1 MTGRDDRPEGAVN
14 VPDYNFTQLGVTI
27 SGQVAVVELLWPDGK
42 SSDKQLGHHELAT
55 CLARIRSDDEVRILI
70 LKGAVDGTFYAPFVG
85 SEHSADPA
93 RFKKGVMSDP
103 GHIYKALQE
112 TQQIMDAIVR
122 MEKPVIAMVNGNALG
137 LGASLAMAC
146 DFIIADE
153 DAYITDIHIA
163 NYHFVPS
170 STRTTGIV
178 PGDGGVVFWPAQM
191 GLAKAKEYLMTGR
204 PVTARELADMN
215 AITKAVPASELQAAV
230 DGYVEELLARP
241 AWALGWT
248 KLAINKRLRLD
259 LELALDTSAALEA
272 LSMRVRDDY
281 QGPKG
286 VETL

>member
-1 MTGRDDRPEGAVN
+1 MTEYD
-14 VPDYNFTQLGVTI
+14 FKQLGVHI
-27 SGQVAVVELLWPDGK
+27 ADQVAIVELLWPDGK
-42 SSDKQLGHHELAT
+42 SSDKQAGHHELAV
-55 CLARIRSDDEVRILI
+55 CLGRIRNDDEIRILV

-85 SEHSADPA
+85 GEHSAEPT

-103 GHIYKALQE
+103 EHIYKALQE

-137 LGASLAMAC
+137 LGASLALAC

-153 DAYITDIHIA
+153 NAYITDIHIA
-163 NYHFVPS
+163 NYHFVPTAKKS
-170 STRTTGIV
+170 TGIV

-204 PVTARELADMN
+204 PVTARELADMH
-215 AITKAVPASELQAAV
+215 AITKAVPASQLQATV
-230 DGYVEELLARP
+230 DAYIEELLSRP

-248 KLAINKRLRLD
+248 KLAINKRLRMD
-259 LELALDTSAALEA
+259 LEMSLDASAAFEA

-281 QGPKG
+281 EGPKG
-286 VETL
+286 TDTL

>member
-1 MTGRDDRPEGAVN
+1 M
-14 VPDYNFTQLGVTI
+14 PDYNFTQLGVTFNN
-27 SGQVAVVELLWPDGK
+27 QVAVVELLWPDGK
-42 SSDKQLGHHELAT
+42 SSDKQLGHHELAA
-55 CLARIRSDDEVRILI
+55 CLGQIRSDDEVRILI

-85 SEHSADPA
+85 DEHSAAPA

-103 GHIYKALQE
+103 SHIYKAIQE
-112 TQQIMDAIVR
+112 TQQIMDSIVR

-163 NYHFVPS
+163 NFHFSPS
-170 STRTTGIV
+170 AKRSTGVV

-191 GLAKAKEYLMTGR
+191 GLVKAKEYLMTGR
-204 PVTARELADMN
+204 PVTARQLADMN
-215 AITKAVPASELQAAV
+215 AITRAVPAADLQATV
-230 DGYVEELLARP
+230 DSYVEELLARP

-248 KLAINKRLRLD
+248 KLAMNKRLRID
-259 LELALDTSAALEA
+259 LEVALDTSAALEA

-281 QGPKG
+281 EGPKG
-286 VETL
+286 IEVL